1 MHPQTSEEAQR
12 KVEFV
17 TTETACDRRKL
28 TVCLTLTYATRM
40 LTRSAL
46 IYLSRQ
52 EGLKD
57 FAARFKLFKKL
68 TTRFVAGETID
79 EATAFIREMNTD
91 GCSASFDHLNES
103 VANPAEAEQ
112 EVAEYLQILNRIDET
127 GINSNVSIK
136 LTQFGLELD
145 PELAY
150 KNARAVVADAAR
162 RGNFV
167 RVDMEGSNVTQVT
180 LDIFKRL
187 RAEFELNDVGIVL
200 QSYLRRTYA
209 DAQELIKLPARIRI
223 CKGAYNEPPEVSF
236 PDKNDVDESYVRVMR
251 LLLSSGIYHG
261 IATHDPRMIEA
272 TIDFSK
278 KEGIPKEA
286 FEFQMLYGVR
296 RDLQRQLAKDGYNMR
311 IYVPYGKHWY
321 PYFMRRLAERPA
333 NIWFVF
339 KNLLK
344 G

>member
-1 MHPQTSEEAQR
+1 
-12 KVEFV
+12 
-17 TTETACDRRKL
+17 
-28 TVCLTLTYATRM
+28 M

-52 EGLKD
+52 EGLKE
-57 FAARFKLFKKL
+57 FAARFRLFKKL

-79 EATAFIREMNTD
+79 EAVAAIRELNAER
-91 GCSASFDHLNES
+91 CSASFDHLNES
-103 VANPAEAEQ
+103 VANAAEAEG
-112 EVAEYLQILNRIDET
+112 EIKEYLQVLSRVDET

-150 KNARAVVADAAR
+150 KNARTVVEDAVR

-167 RVDMEGSNVTQVT
+167 RVDMEASNVTQLT
-180 LDIFKRL
+180 IDIFKRL
-187 RAEFELNDVGIVL
+187 RSEFDLNDVGIVL

-209 DAQELIKLPARIRI
+209 DAQELVKLPARIRI
-223 CKGAYNEPPEVSF
+223 CKGAYNEPPEVAF
-236 PDKNDVDESYVRVMR
+236 PDKKEVDENYIRVMQ

-261 IATHDPRMIEA
+261 IATHDPKMIAA
-272 TIDFSK
+272 TIDFSQR
-278 KEGIPKEA
+278 EGINKEA

-311 IYVPYGKHWY
+311 VYVPYGKHWY

-333 NIWFVF
+333 NIWFVL
-339 KNLLK
+339 KNLIK

>member
-1 MHPQTSEEAQR
+1 
-12 KVEFV
+12 
-17 TTETACDRRKL
+17 
-28 TVCLTLTYATRM
+28 M
-40 LTRSAL
+40 LSRSAL

-57 FAARFKLFKKL
+57 FAARFRLFKRL

-79 EATAFIREMNTD
+79 EAVGAIREMNAE

-103 VANPAEAEQ
+103 VANPAEAEA
-112 EVAEYLQILNRIDET
+112 EVKEYLQILSRIDET

-145 PELAY
+145 TELAY
-150 KNARAVVADAAR
+150 KNARTVVADAAR

-167 RVDMEGSNVTQVT
+167 RVDMEAANVTQQT
-180 LDIFKRL
+180 IDLFKRL
-187 RAEFELNDVGIVL
+187 RAEFGLNDVGIVL
-200 QSYLRRTYA
+200 QSSLRRTYA
-209 DAQELIKLPARIRI
+209 DAQELVRLPARIRI
-223 CKGAYNEPPEVSF
+223 CKGAYHEPPEVAF
-236 PDKNDVDESYVRVMR
+236 PDKKEVDENYVRVMQ

-261 IATHDPRMIEA
+261 IATHDPKMIEG
-272 TIDFSK
+272 TIDFSQRK
-278 KEGIPKEA
+278 GIPKGA

-311 IYVPYGKHWY
+311 VYVPYGEHWY

-333 NIWFVF
+333 NIWFVL

>member
-1 MHPQTSEEAQR
+1 
-12 KVEFV
+12 
-17 TTETACDRRKL
+17 
-28 TVCLTLTYATRM
+28 M

-46 IYLSRQ
+46 IYLSRH

-57 FAARFKLFKKL
+57 FAARFQLFKKL

-79 EATAFIREMNTD
+79 EAVAFIRELNAD

-103 VANPAEAEQ
+103 VANPVEAEQ
-112 EVAEYLQILNRIDET
+112 EVAEYLQVLSSIDET
-127 GINSNVSIK
+127 GINSNASIK

-150 KNARAVVADAAR
+150 KNARAVVTDGAR

-167 RVDMEGSNVTQVT
+167 RVDMEASSVTQVT
-180 LDIFKRL
+180 IDIFKRL

-209 DAQELIKLPARIRI
+209 DAQELVKLPARIRI
-223 CKGAYNEPPEVSF
+223 CKGAYNEPPEVAF
-236 PDKNDVDESYVRVMR
+236 PDKKDVDENYVRVMQ

-261 IATHDPRMIEA
+261 IATHDPKMIEA
-272 TIDFSK
+272 TVEFSK

-296 RDLQRQLAKDGYNMR
+296 RDLQRQLAKDGYNVR
-311 IYVPYGKHWY
+311 VYVPYGKHWY

-333 NIWFVF
+333 NIWFVL
-339 KNLLK
+339 KNLFK

>member
-1 MHPQTSEEAQR
+1 
-12 KVEFV
+12 
-17 TTETACDRRKL
+17 
-28 TVCLTLTYATRM
+28 M

-46 IYLSRQ
+46 IYFSQQ

-57 FAARFKLFKKL
+57 FAARFRLFKRL

-79 EATAFIREMNTD
+79 EAVDAIRALNAE

-103 VANPAEAEQ
+103 VANPVEAEG
-112 EVAEYLQILNRIDET
+112 EVKEYLQILDRIDQT

-145 PELAY
+145 PELTY
-150 KNARAVVADAAR
+150 KNARTVVADAAR

-167 RVDMEGSNVTQVT
+167 RVDMESSSVTQQT
-180 LDIFKRL
+180 IDIFKRL

-209 DAQELIKLPARIRI
+209 DAEELVKLPARIRI
-223 CKGAYNEPPEVSF
+223 CKGAYNEPPEAAF
-236 PDKNDVDESYVRVMR
+236 PDKKDTDENYLRVMQ

-261 IATHDPRMIEA
+261 IATHDPKMIEA
-272 TIDFSK
+272 TADFSER
-278 KEGIPKEA
+278 EGIPKEA

-296 RDLQRQLAKDGYNMR
+296 RDLQRQLAKDGYNLR
-311 IYVPYGKHWY
+311 VYVPYGKHWY

-333 NIWFVF
+333 NIWFVL

>member
-1 MHPQTSEEAQR
+1 M
-12 KVEFV
+12 V
-17 TTETACDRRKL
+17 
-28 TVCLTLTYATRM
+28 
-40 LTRSAL
+40 TRSAL

-57 FAARFKLFKKL
+57 FAARFRPFQKL
-68 TTRFVAGETID
+68 TTRFIAGETVD
-79 EATAFIREMNTD
+79 EAIAAIRELNAEK
-91 GCSASFDHLNES
+91 CSASFDHLNES
-103 VANPAEAEQ
+103 VSSPDEAEAE
-112 EVAEYLQILNRIDET
+112 VKEYLNILKRIDET

-150 KNARAVVADAAR
+150 RNARKVVEDAAR

-167 RVDMEGSNVTQVT
+167 RVDMEASTVTQATIDV
-180 LDIFKRL
+180 FKRL

-200 QSYLRRTYA
+200 QSYLRRTYD
-209 DAQELIKLPARIRI
+209 DAQDMLKLPARIRI
-223 CKGAYNEPPEVSF
+223 CKGAYKEPPEVAF
-236 PDKNDVDESYVRVMR
+236 PDKKHVDENYVRVMQ
-251 LLLSSGIYHG
+251 LLLSSGTYHG
-261 IATHDPRMIEA
+261 IATHDPKMIDA
-272 TIDFSK
+272 TIDYARRQ
-278 KEGIPKEA
+278 GIGKNS

-311 IYVPYGKHWY
+311 VYVPYGKHWY

-333 NIWFVF
+333 NIWFVLKNFF
-339 KNLLK
+339 K